1 MNNNLFTYMPG
12 GEPFFF
18 RGGQTGCLLIHGF
31 TGVPREVRWLGEYLA
46 GQGYTV
52 LGSRLSGHGT
62 TPDDLRRL
70 HWRDWLGSAVDGL
83 KLLRD
88 QCERVFVLGLSM
100 GGMTAINLAAQY
112 PEQVAGIVTMST
124 PITIKADWRMNFV
137 SLLSLFQPYL
147 QKQPADPAE
156 LARLTEHVSYSVW
169 TTTALRQFMN
179 YLRVTDEALPR
190 VAAPALLIHSKG
202 DKFIPPHNLT
212 HIYERLGSK
221 DKEMLWL
228 EQSGHIVTEDL
239 ERHIVF
245 ERAAAFIR
253 NHEPQS

>member
-1 MNNNLFTYMPG
+1 MTQNHKFSYMPG

-18 RGGQTGCLLIHGF
+18 RGGPIGCLLLHGF
-31 TGVPREVRWLGEYLA
+31 TGAPREVFRLGEYLA
-46 GQGYTV
+46 GQGHTV
-52 LGSRLSGHGT
+52 LGARLAGHGT

-88 QCERVFVLGLSM
+88 QCKQVFVLGLSM

-124 PITIKADWRMNFV
+124 PLKVQTDWRMNFAN
-137 SLLSLFQPYL
+137 LIALFQPYI
-147 QKQPADPAE
+147 KKEPADPAE
-156 LARLTEHVSYSVW
+156 LARLVEHVSYAAW
-169 TTTALRQFMN
+169 TTTALKQFAN

-202 DKFIPPHNLT
+202 DTFILPHNLPY
-212 HIYERLGSK
+212 IYEHIGSK

-239 ERHIVF
+239 ERHILF
-245 ERAAAFIR
+245 ERAAAFI
-253 NHEPQS
+253 NKHVA